1 MVNGIELFG
10 QYFKNYQSDYIL
22 IGGVACELVLDSLRL
37 KFRPT
42 DDFDIVVVSKNL
54 KTGFGLAL
62 KDFIR
67 DGGYTVQHRK
77 SNNRPSFFRF
87 VKPANEDFPAK
98 LELASDKPAEDWI
111 YDFTALDTGDE
122 KSSLSAII
130 FETDYYNFICSNTTV
145 IKGITTIILE
155 GLIPLKALT
164 YSELSKIENPSEKIR
179 INIAK
184 HAGDIFNLAE
194 ALSNERFELPA
205 KIAAN
210 LIESLNAIEAH
221 GISEERLEL
230 LAHISEFYQLVS

>member
-1 MVNGIELFG
+1 R
-10 QYFKNYQSDYIL
+10 S
-22 IGGVACELVLDSLRL
+22 
-37 KFRPT
+37 
-42 DDFDIVVVSKNL
+42 
-54 KTGFGLAL
+54 
-62 KDFIR
+62 
-67 DGGYTVQHRK
+67 
-77 SNNRPSFFRF
+77 SFFRF
-87 VKPANEDFPAK
+87 VKPKNEDFPAK

-111 YDFTALDTGDE
+111 YDFTVLDAEDE

-130 FETDYYNFICSNTTV
+130 LDTDYYNFICSNTTV
-145 IKGITTIILE
+145 VKGITTIILE
-155 GLIPLKALT
+155 GLIPLKALA

-210 LIESLNAIEAH
+210 LIESLNSMETP

-230 LAHISEFYQLVS
+230 LAHIREFYQLVR